1 MNDKKVRC
9 TIVIERCFSDAGN
22 HLEEMYI
29 DLIAKKIAETV
40 NKMRTESFDK
50 SISEKNLY

>member
-9 TIVIERCFSDAGN
+9 TIVIERCFSDVGN